1 MDTNDISRPDAQ
13 THSSSARGSGDG
25 STEKRSASEES
36 VNRAATSDEVSAART
51 RGVSEWRQVGHHVVR
66 NRGAM
71 IGLIIIGIFLI
82 GAIFAPYLAT
92 HSPVQTNLM
101 VRLQNPS
108 AEHWLGTD
116 ELGRDL
122 FSRMLFG
129 SRISLNIGLI
139 SVLIGASIGIPIGA
153 VSGYYGGKLDMFS
166 QRLIDI
172 MIAFPGILLAIIVV
186 TVLGVG
192 VQNVMIATGIASVP
206 IYARLVRGSVLAAK
220 EQSYVEAA
228 RAAGLGD
235 FSIIFRHILPNCLAP
250 LIVQSTFQIA
260 TSILWAAGLGFL
272 GLGAQAPIPEWG
284 AILSNGRAY
293 IRTAHHLTTYPGLA
307 ILFMV
312 LGFNLL
318 GDGLRD
324 ALDPKSRG
332 N

>member
-1 MDTNDISRPDAQ
+1 METNEFPGTGVRSHGYEDTEIPAVDLEDQ
-13 THSSSARGSGDG
+13 SSTG
-25 STEKRSASEES
+25 TEVPKR
-36 VNRAATSDEVSAART
+36 RI
-51 RGVSEWRQVGHHVVR
+51 GVSEWHQVGKHLLR
-66 NRGAM
+66 NRGAVV
-71 IGLIIIGIFLI
+71 GLVIIGIFVI
-82 GAIFAPYLAT
+82 GAVFAPYLST
-92 HSPVQTNLM
+92 HSPIQNNLTM
-101 VRLQNPS
+101 RLQSPS
-108 AEHWLGTD
+108 TTHLLGTD
-116 ELGRDL
+116 ALGRDL
-122 FSRMLFG
+122 FSRMLYG

-139 SVLIGASIGIPIGA
+139 SVAIGVAVGVPVGA
-153 VSGYYGGKLDMFS
+153 ISGFYGGKLDIFT
-166 QRLIDI
+166 QRIIDI

-192 VQNVMIATGIASVP
+192 VQNVMVATGIASVP

-235 FSIIFRHILPNCLAP
+235 ASIVFRHILPNCLAP
-250 LIVQSTFQIA
+250 IIVQSTFQIA

-272 GLGAQAPIPEWG
+272 GLGAQAPMPEWG
-284 AILSNGRAY
+284 AILSDGRAY